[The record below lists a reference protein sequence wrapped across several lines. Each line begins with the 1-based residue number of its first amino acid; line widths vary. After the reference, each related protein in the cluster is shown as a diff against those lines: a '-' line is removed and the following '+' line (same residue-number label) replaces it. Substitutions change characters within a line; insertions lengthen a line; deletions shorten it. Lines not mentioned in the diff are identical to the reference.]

1 MNTKSLRLI
10 LCGTML
16 ALLLTACSSAAETP
30 ATPQAPAQTPIPVSA
45 GPTRP
50 TITNGLVDVG
60 GRRLMVHCTGQGSP
74 TVILEAGNG
83 DDSSTWDEVEL
94 FGDGSFRVCSY
105 DRANLGE
112 SDAAPKPRTFLDMVS
127 DLHALLTDAHI
138 GGPYILV
145 GHSMGGMLVRVFAD
159 LYPKEVVGIV
169 LVDAAHPDMG
179 SRLMAGLPPESWLES
194 KAIKTTRRYFTF
206 MSNSSGQEK
215 GSPEG
220 VDNQASNEQVKAT
233 KPLGDLPLVVIS
245 RSPDNPQFD
254 YIPSSLPVETNAELR
269 QIWQDLQG
277 ELAGLSSNSIR
288 VIAVHAGHYIQ
299 NEEPDLVVDAIR
311 KLVNEAREQ
320 MGMAVSPALPADQA
334 HAPRILRVVER
345 QETKDGMLIYR
356 EAVHFTDVAGDAVFT
371 STRLTSGKLLEI
383 EIGHVSGGSIT
394 ALANAQKQ
402 EAVLNATWVCRSQD
416 TFVLEVQIIDQA
428 LNKSE
433 PVTLTFPCPA
443 PENRISPYLIVGLAI
458 GLGLLVGVW
467 LLVRYRR
474 SKRAH
479 VSLS

>member
-1 MNTKSLRLI
+1 
-10 LCGTML
+10 
-16 ALLLTACSSAAETP
+16 
-30 ATPQAPAQTPIPVSA
+30 
-45 GPTRP
+45 
-50 TITNGLVDVG
+50 
-60 GRRLMVHCTGQGSP
+60 
-74 TVILEAGNG
+74 
-83 DDSSTWDEVEL
+83 
-94 FGDGSFRVCSY
+94 
-105 DRANLGE
+105 
-112 SDAAPKPRTFLDMVS
+112 
-127 DLHALLTDAHI
+127 
-138 GGPYILV
+138 
-145 GHSMGGMLVRVFAD
+145 
-159 LYPKEVVGIV
+159 
-169 LVDAAHPDMG
+169 
-179 SRLMAGLPPESWLES
+179 
-194 KAIKTTRRYFTF
+194 

-220 VDNQASNEQVKAT
+220 VNNQASNEQVKAT
-233 KPLGDLPLVVIS
+233 KPLGDLPLIVIS

-269 QIWQDLQG
+269 QIWQNLQG

-320 MGMAVSPALPADQA
+320 MGVAVASALPADQA

-356 EAVHFTDVAGDAVFT
+356 DAVHFTDVAGDAVFT

-474 SKRAH
+474 SKRVH
-479 VSLS
+479 TSLS